1 MLWILAAI
9 GALAAIST
17 RAIDPALPGLW
28 VGIDHIITALKLVG
42 AVSSQLFAVASTAV
56 VIGLVL
62 ATVKSSLPA
71 YLRAFSV
78 GAGVLTVLAV
88 MIAAAVNL
96 PEPSRLV
103 LAATTATITLMC
115 VSLSARLYTLRAVSV
130 CLGSVAVAGAVRV
143 ITIIIASLAS
153 GVDAW
158 PQLSSVAR
166 VTATVSSVGEIV
178 AVGVATMWLG
188 TRPRSLGREPARG
201 RVRPLLLGVV
211 LLSGGALTALVV
223 LGRDSDATKPLL
235 LVARA
240 FTELLSNPAPYT
252 PEILRVFAEA
262 LRWCVVVAA
271 LALRPRGAM
280 MAAALAYGLVASGSL
295 EAPLCAVSLV
305 IGALVLALHPGPDL
319 RAEA

>member
-9 GALAAIST
+9 AALAALFS

-28 VGIDHIITALKLVG
+28 VGIDHVITAIKLAG
-42 AVSSQLFAVASTAV
+42 AVTSQLFAVASTAV

-62 ATVKSSLPA
+62 ATVKSALPA

-103 LAATTATITLMC
+103 LAATTATITFMC
-115 VSLSARLYTLRAVSV
+115 VLLSARLYTLRAASI
-130 CLGSVAVAGAVRV
+130 CLGSVAFAGAVRV
-143 ITIIIASLAS
+143 ITIIVASYLSGADAGPLAT
-153 GVDAW
+153 
-158 PQLSSVAR
+158 LAR
-166 VTATVSSVGEIV
+166 VTATLSSAGEMA
-178 AVGVATMWLG
+178 AVLVATVWLG
-188 TRPRSLGREPARG
+188 TRPRPLGGASSAAG
-201 RVRPLLLGVV
+201 RIRPLLLGAV
-211 LLSGGALTALVV
+211 LLGGGGLTALVV
-223 LGRDSDATKPLL
+223 LGSDPEAGKPLL

-240 FTELLSNPAPYT
+240 FTELMSNPAPYT
-252 PEILRVFAEA
+252 PELVRVFVEA
-262 LRWCVVVAA
+262 LRWCVVIAA
-271 LALRPRGAM
+271 LAVRPRGAM
-280 MAAALAYGLVASGSL
+280 MAAAVAYGLVAAGTL

-319 RAEA
+319 RGEG